1 MTANKRTV
9 YQIVRS
15 VREKVHY
22 IMVDQQTALE
32 RASPAVHA
40 VLAQARGEATRY
52 RQALIGTEHLLLGL
66 IQTPSLA
73 AQVLAGLDVTVERA
87 HDAVDLTAGYGQQRT
102 AAPGTGTTERTHEVL
117 VLAQRLSRALMQ
129 PLAEPQH
136 VLLALLDVPGNAAL
150 SVLQTLGVE
159 RAQLHTATLAALGQ
173 PLPPTKAHLTHLN
186 AQGEAH
192 MVDVGAKADTEREA
206 IARGSVVME
215 PATLQLIMDGATP
228 KGDVLATAR
237 IAGIMAAKRT
247 SDLIPLCH
255 PLMLTH
261 VGVEITP
268 DEANSALLIEAT
280 VRTTGKTGVE
290 MEALTAVSV
299 AALTIYDMC
308 KAVDRAMRIGDIR
321 LAQKHGGKSGSIVL
335 E

>member
-1 MTANKRTV
+1 
-9 YQIVRS
+9 
-15 VREKVHY
+15 
-22 IMVDQQTALE
+22 MVDQHAALE
-32 RASPAVHA
+32 RASPAVGA
-40 VLAQARGEATRY
+40 LLAQARQEATRY
-52 RQALIGTEHLLLGL
+52 RQALIGTEHVLLGL

-87 HDAVDLTAGYGQQRT
+87 RDAVDLTAGYGQQRT

-117 VLAQRLSRALMQ
+117 VLAQRLSRVLQQ

-159 RAQLHTATLAALGQ
+159 RDQLHTATLAALAQ
-173 PLPPTKAHLTHLN
+173 SATSAPQLTHLN
-186 AQGEAH
+186 VQGEAH
-192 MVDVGAKADTEREA
+192 MVDVGAKADTGREA
-206 IARGSVVME
+206 IARGRVVME
-215 PATLQLIMDGATP
+215 PQTLQLILDGATP

-261 VGVEITP
+261 VGVEIRP
-268 DEANSALLIEAT
+268 DEPNHALLIEAT
-280 VRTTGKTGVE
+280 VRTMGKTGVE

-308 KAVDRAMRIGDIR
+308 KAVDRAMRIGDVR